1 MDKVGQNQQH
11 KICFGGVSGFV
22 CLFVGL
28 FVKFKIMGKSLNVI
42 VLHGDQKFCR
52 VYFRDPGNEQVV
64 QLN

>member
-1 MDKVGQNQQH
+1 MEQWLH
-11 KICFGGVSGFV
+11 TACFLGNVQGFFV